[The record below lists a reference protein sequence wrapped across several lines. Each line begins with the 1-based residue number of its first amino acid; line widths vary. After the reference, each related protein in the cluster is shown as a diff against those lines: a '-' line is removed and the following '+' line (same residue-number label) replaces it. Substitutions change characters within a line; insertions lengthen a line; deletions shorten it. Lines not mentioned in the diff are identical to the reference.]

1 MSGESGP
8 VGYPYPP
15 FLGAEGVPPDPSVA
29 AAAIIPV
36 PYDLTSTWRKGADR
50 GPSALLDASGTVELY
65 DIETG
70 SEPWKRGIATLP
82 PILHDGGPEE
92 LAVLV
97 RGVVAEVLRRG
108 AIPVVIG
115 GEHSVTIGAV
125 EAAAD
130 AFPGVGVLQIDAHG
144 DTRESYE
151 GSTHNHACVM
161 ARARERCPIVQVG
174 IRAVDGS
181 AIARLDPTRVFWGHE
196 IVARSDTGWMD
207 EVVSLL
213 PDTVYLTIDLDAF
226 DPSLLP
232 ATGTPEPGGLGW
244 YAVNELVRRVA
255 QSRRIV
261 GFDVVELLPT
271 PGEHASDFVAAK
283 LVHRVLAE
291 VFGSGDGSQA
301 GAGKRG

>member
-1 MSGESGP
+1 MSGNPANPGNP
-8 VGYPYPP
+8 ATPGDLAYPP
-15 FLGAEGVPPDPSVA
+15 FLGEEGVTADPAAA

-50 GPSALLDASGTVELY
+50 GPAAILDASATIELY
-65 DIETG
+65 DIETA
-70 SEPWKRGIATLP
+70 SEPWKRGIVTLP
-82 PILHDGGPEE
+82 PVLHDGGPEE
-92 LAVLV
+92 LAELV
-97 RGVVAEVLRRG
+97 RTAAAAVLERG

-130 AFPGVGVLQIDAHG
+130 VFSGVGVLQIDAHG

-174 IRAVDGS
+174 IRAVDS
-181 AIARLDPTRVFWGHE
+181 SEMPDLDPGRVFWAHE
-196 IVARSDTGWMD
+196 IVGRSDTEWMD

-213 PDTVYLTIDLDAF
+213 PETVYLTIDVDAF

-244 YAVNELVRRVA
+244 YEVNELVRRVA
-255 QSRRIV
+255 RHRRIV
-261 GFDVVELLPT
+261 GFDVVELLPL
-271 PGEHASDFVAAK
+271 PGEHASEFIAAK

-291 VFGSGDGSQA
+291 IFANV
-301 GAGKRG
+301 

>member
-1 MSGESGP
+1 MLHDSGP
-8 VGYPYPP
+8 KELAGLVRT
-15 FLGAEGVPPDPSVA
+15 A
-29 AAAIIPV
+29 AAAV
-36 PYDLTSTWRKGADR
+36 
-50 GPSALLDASGTVELY
+50 
-65 DIETG
+65 
-70 SEPWKRGIATLP
+70 
-82 PILHDGGPEE
+82 
-92 LAVLV
+92 LA
-97 RGVVAEVLRRG
+97 RG

-174 IRAVDGS
+174 IRAVDSSEIPG
-181 AIARLDPTRVFWGHE
+181 LDPNRVFWAHE
-196 IVARSDTGWMD
+196 IVGRKDSNWMD
-207 EVVSLL
+207 DVVSLL
-213 PDTVYLTIDLDAF
+213 PENVYLTIDLDAF

-244 YAVNELVRRVA
+244 YEVNDLVCRVA
-255 QSRRIV
+255 QDRRIV
-261 GFDVVELLPT
+261 GFDVVELLPL
-271 PGEHASDFVAAK
+271 PGEHASDFIAAK

-291 VFGSGDGSQA
+291 IFAND
-301 GAGKRG
+301 

>member
-1 MSGESGP
+1 MSGNPAIPGNLA
-8 VGYPYPP
+8 YPS
-15 FLGAEGVPPDPSVA
+15 FLGEEGVTADPAAA

-50 GPSALLDASGTVELY
+50 GPAALLDASATIELY
-65 DIETG
+65 DIQTG
-70 SEPWKRGIATLP
+70 SEPWKRGIVTLP
-82 PILHDGGPEE
+82 PVLHDGGPEE
-92 LAVLV
+92 LAELV
-97 RGVVAEVLRRG
+97 RAAATPVLARG

-130 AFPGVGVLQIDAHG
+130 AFPGVGVLQVDAHG

-174 IRAVDGS
+174 IRAVDS
-181 AIARLDPTRVFWGHE
+181 SEMPDLDPGRVFWAHE
-196 IVARSDTGWMD
+196 IVGRSDTEWMD

-213 PDTVYLTIDLDAF
+213 PETVYLTIDLDAF

-244 YAVNELVRRVA
+244 YEVNELVRRVA
-255 QSRRIV
+255 RHRRIV
-261 GFDVVELLPT
+261 GFDVVELLPL
-271 PGEHASDFVAAK
+271 PGEHASDFIAAK

-291 VFGSGDGSQA
+291 IFANG
-301 GAGKRG
+301 

>member
-1 MSGESGP
+1 VLHDSGP
-8 VGYPYPP
+8 KELAGLVRT
-15 FLGAEGVPPDPSVA
+15 A
-29 AAAIIPV
+29 AAAV
-36 PYDLTSTWRKGADR
+36 
-50 GPSALLDASGTVELY
+50 
-65 DIETG
+65 
-70 SEPWKRGIATLP
+70 
-82 PILHDGGPEE
+82 
-92 LAVLV
+92 LA
-97 RGVVAEVLRRG
+97 RG

-174 IRAVDGS
+174 IRAVDSSEIPG
-181 AIARLDPTRVFWGHE
+181 LDPNRVFWAHE
-196 IVARSDTGWMD
+196 IVGRRDSNWMD
-207 EVVSLL
+207 DVVSLL
-213 PDTVYLTIDLDAF
+213 PENVYLTIDLDAF

-244 YAVNELVRRVA
+244 YEVNDLVRRVA
-255 QSRRIV
+255 QDRRIV
-261 GFDVVELLPT
+261 GFDVVELLPL
-271 PGEHASDFVAAK
+271 PGEHASDFIAAK

-291 VFGSGDGSQA
+291 IFAND
-301 GAGKRG
+301 

>member
-1 MSGESGP
+1 MNGNPSTPGDLA
-8 VGYPYPP
+8 YPP
-15 FLGAEGVPPDPSVA
+15 FLGEEGVPADPAAA

-50 GPSALLDASGTVELY
+50 GPAALLDASGTIELY
-65 DIETG
+65 DIETD
-70 SEPWKRGIATLP
+70 SEPWKRGIVTLP
-82 PILHDGGPEE
+82 PILHNGGPKE
-92 LAVLV
+92 LAERV
-97 RGVVAEVLRRG
+97 RAAAAEVLSRG
-108 AIPVVIG
+108 AVPVVLG

-174 IRAVDGS
+174 IRAVDASEMPG
-181 AIARLDPTRVFWGHE
+181 LDPDRVFWAHE
-196 IVARSDTGWMD
+196 IAGRGDTGWMD
-207 EVVSLL
+207 RVVELL
-213 PDTVYLTIDLDAF
+213 PETVYLTIDLDAF

-232 ATGTPEPGGLGW
+232 ATGTPEPGGLSW
-244 YAVNELVRRVA
+244 YEVNELVRRVA
-255 QSRRIV
+255 RNRRIV
-261 GFDVVELLPT
+261 GFDVVELLPLA
-271 PGEHASDFVAAK
+271 GEHASDFIAAK

-291 VFGSGDGSQA
+291 VFAA
-301 GAGKRG
+301 G

>member
-1 MSGESGP
+1 MSESAPAPGDFT
-8 VGYPYPP
+8 YPP
-15 FLGAEGVPPDPSVA
+15 FLGEDGVTADPASA

-50 GPSALLDASGTVELY
+50 GPSALLDASGTIELY
-65 DIETG
+65 DIETD
-70 SEPWKRGIATLP
+70 SEPWKRGIVTLP

-92 LAVLV
+92 LAQRV
-97 RGVVAEVLRRG
+97 RAATAEVLARG
-108 AIPVVIG
+108 AVPVVIG

-130 AFPGVGVLQIDAHG
+130 AFPGVGVLQVDAHG
-144 DTRESYE
+144 DTRETYG

-174 IRAVDGS
+174 IRAVDASEMPG
-181 AIARLDPTRVFWGHE
+181 LDPDRVFWAHE
-196 IVARSDTGWMD
+196 IAGRGGSGWMD
-207 EVVSLL
+207 RVVELL
-213 PDTVYLTIDLDAF
+213 PETVYLTIDLDAF

-244 YAVNELVRRVA
+244 YEVNELVRRVA
-255 QSRRIV
+255 RERRIV
-261 GFDVVELLPT
+261 GFDVVELLPL
-271 PGEHASDFVAAK
+271 PGEHASDFIAAK

-291 VFGSGDGSQA
+291 VFSVG
-301 GAGKRG
+301 